1 MAPPKE
7 KKIYIY
13 RKTYYIIIMYY
24 ICICDTRFLILY
36 RDITFL
42 ELEGWLSEGPEVV
55 GSSCLWG
62 AGVESGKLGQ
72 LVSIMAQG
80 EQFDSKTFTSLAR
93 IKIRAKKKVPQ
104 DNGLWDHHQFIFLQV
119 LSSPLCPV
127 PWCPI
132 SISASAKRTGQQ
144 EDDRSAVDV

>member
-42 ELEGWLSEGPEVV
+42 ELEGWLSEGPEVG

-93 IKIRAKKKVPQ
+93 IKIRANKEKSSTRQWPMGPSPVYLPSSSLFSTLPSSLVPNLHFRIRKE
-104 DNGLWDHHQFIFLQV
+104 D
-119 LSSPLCPV
+119 
-127 PWCPI
+127 
-132 SISASAKRTGQQ
+132 RTAG
-144 EDDRSAVDV
+144 R